1 MLRIGLLGFGYWGKR
16 LKAAVD
22 WSTTSTITR
31 IYDIKPE
38 EQKEESLRA
47 NNPEEI
53 FASQEIDAV
62 IIATPAS
69 THVDLVAR
77 ALQQGKH
84 VLVEKPL
91 ALTTADALRLVEM
104 AKQYGC
110 HLMVEHTYCF
120 VPEIQILVKH
130 IKDDLI
136 GKPIWA
142 CFERTA
148 WGPMRDDINCL
159 WDLGAH
165 DLAILLL
172 LNVGWLQ
179 PVQMQA
185 ERRLSP
191 QIDSLRCFL
200 QGQHDL
206 RVDLHL
212 SWADPIRR
220 RQVTVLGTRG
230 TLVATTEDDD
240 SVLYFCSASAQESA
254 QGYLQLRPGSVEL
267 SRTPTSDPAQQ
278 PLTNAIAAF
287 ASLVTQQKPVTC
299 DGQFGARV
307 VHMLEQL
314 QNTLDKCEDPP
325 IIPPGKGTG
334 APTN

>member
-16 LKAAVD
+16 LKTGVGGS
-22 WSTTSTITR
+22 STSIITR

-38 EQKEESLRA
+38 ELEEESLRA
-47 NNPEEI
+47 SEPEEI
-53 FASQEIDAV
+53 FASPEIDAV

-69 THVDLVAR
+69 THADLVAR
-77 ALQQGKH
+77 ALQQGKP

-91 ALTTADALRLVEM
+91 ALTTVDALRLVEM

-120 VPEIQILVKH
+120 VPEIQTMVKH

-148 WGPMRDDINCL
+148 WGPMRDDVNCL

-165 DLAILLL
+165 DLAILLML
-172 LNVGWLQ
+172 DVGWLQ
-179 PVQMQA
+179 PVQMQVQ
-185 ERRLSP
+185 RRLSR
-191 QIDSLRCFL
+191 QVDSLRCFL
-200 QGQHDL
+200 RGQHDL
-206 RVDLHL
+206 HIDMHL
-212 SWADPIRR
+212 SWADPVRR
-220 RQVTVLGTRG
+220 RQVTILGTRG
-230 TLVATTEDDD
+230 TLIATTEGYD
-240 SVLYFCSASAQESA
+240 SVLYLCSASAQESTR
-254 QGYLQLRPGSVEL
+254 GYLQLRPGVVEL
-267 SRTPTSDPAQQ
+267 SRTPTTDPARQ

-287 ASLVTQQKPVTC
+287 VNLVTQQKPVIC

-307 VHMLEQL
+307 VSMLEQL
-314 QNTLDKCEDPP
+314 QNSLDESESPP
-325 IIPPGKGTG
+325 IIPPGKGMDTP
-334 APTN
+334 AN